1 MQILAL
7 IQEYCREYHGM
18 TMTIS
23 ERQTAISD
31 NRRPHSS
38 QGMHTLADLIS
49 QARHAYS
56 SSMSCLVITVLQ
68 PPDPA
73 HDHHGVYQR
82 LRMFLQVLGKLHGL
96 VDILH
101 FTEKARLVPGEEERS
116 SAIGSEYWGTP
127 VRVTLLPL
135 DLAPRRPWQT
145 PLALTH
151 LRWRGA
157 FRPFL
162 GAAPVLA
169 LRAAVSA
176 WQEQNRQGLI
186 FAHRLPAMTALARA
200 GINNTPVFFDLDDVE
215 HLVRR
220 RAATIPAGRIAS
232 FRARLEIPAL
242 ATEERRALNRASATF
257 ICSEHDLGRL
267 HRDGFDTRRV
277 VVAPN
282 AVAIPNSQH
291 PLSAQMTALFLGN
304 YGHAPNA
311 EAAELLIARIWPIV
325 RARIGDA
332 KLIIAGA
339 NPDRIPSFHE
349 RPEGVEFPGF
359 VDDLPKLYAR
369 TRIVCCPLRNGG
381 GTRLKLIE
389 AAGFGRPIVAS
400 SIACEGLAFHDGRDA
415 MIRDPEGA
423 FAEACIQLLTDD
435 AVALKQSDAAY
446 RLAKALYTLPRIQSQ
461 IAMAM
466 AQAMKPSGPP
476 MLRPGLPTSRELA
489 YDESRR

>member
-1 MQILAL
+1 
-7 IQEYCREYHGM
+7 
-18 TMTIS
+18 
-23 ERQTAISD
+23 
-31 NRRPHSS
+31 
-38 QGMHTLADLIS
+38 MHTLADLIS
-49 QARHAYS
+49 QAQHAYS
-56 SSMSCLVITVLQ
+56 RSMACLVTTVLH

-82 LRMFLQVLGKLHGL
+82 LRMFMQVLGKLHGR

-101 FTEKARLVPGEEERS
+101 FTETAHLVPEEEERA

-127 VRVTLLPL
+127 VHVTLLPL
-135 DLAPRRPWQT
+135 DLAPRRLWQM
-145 PLALTH
+145 PLAGAQ

-162 GAAPVLA
+162 GRAPVQA
-169 LRAAVSA
+169 LKAAVTT
-176 WQEQNRQGLI
+176 WQDRNRQGII
-186 FAHRLPAMTALARA
+186 FAHRLPMMTALARA
-200 GINNTPVFFDLDDVE
+200 GVNNTPIFFDLDDVE

-220 RAATIPAGRIAS
+220 RAATVSGGRIAS
-232 FRARLEIPAL
+232 IRARLEIPAL
-242 ATEERRALNRASATF
+242 AAEERRALNRASATF

-267 HRDGFDTRRV
+267 SQDGFDTRRV
-277 VVAPN
+277 IVTPN
-282 AVAIPNSQH
+282 AVAIPDHQH
-291 PLSAQMTALFLGN
+291 VLASQMTALFIGN

-325 RARIGDA
+325 RASIRGA
-332 KLIIAGA
+332 RLVIAGA

-349 RPEGVEFPGF
+349 KPEGVEFPGF

-400 SIACEGLAFHDGRDA
+400 SIACEGLAFQDNRDA

-423 FAEACIQLLTDD
+423 FADACIQLLKDD
-435 AVALKQSDAAY
+435 ALAMKQANAAY
-446 RLAKALYTLPRIQSQ
+446 GLARTLYTLPRIQGQ
-461 IAMAM
+461 IAAAM
-466 AQAMKPSGPP
+466 TQAMKPSGQS
-476 MLRPGLPTSRELA
+476 MTRPGRTATHDLV